1 MTGSDAVLLGQYRGF
16 SMVLAYDGRSN
27 EYRITLKGTL
37 SHTVTL
43 GADVFGNITRLDNAL
58 ENLAGSL
65 QAEQNS
71 LEETKTQLENART
84 ELAAPF
90 AREEELAEKTAR
102 LKELNILLNMDEK
115 DKTPRRGRG
124 CACPEGCGAGTV
136 KEDTMTNEELNTR
149 LYEKMFA
156 EQEQFRDWLLSQPP
170 AEILNHAYEYT
181 VREDILMSLEYNDLE
196 DSQARALLKSGKPL
210 KQIFERW
217 EDKETSHMENI
228 WDTVQEQ
235 AKAAEAKQKAKAQKE
250 R

>member
-1 MTGSDAVLLGQYRGF
+1 
-16 SMVLAYDGRSN
+16 
-27 EYRITLKGTL
+27 
-37 SHTVTL
+37 
-43 GADVFGNITRLDNAL
+43 
-58 ENLAGSL
+58 
-65 QAEQNS
+65 
-71 LEETKTQLENART
+71 
-84 ELAAPF
+84 
-90 AREEELAEKTAR
+90 
-102 LKELNILLNMDEK
+102 
-115 DKTPRRGRG
+115 
-124 CACPEGCGAGTV
+124 
-136 KEDTMTNEELNTR
+136 MTNEELNTR

-156 EQEQFRDWLLSQPP
+156 EQEQFRDWLLSQPA

>member
-1 MTGSDAVLLGQYRGF
+1 
-16 SMVLAYDGRSN
+16 
-27 EYRITLKGTL
+27 
-37 SHTVTL
+37 
-43 GADVFGNITRLDNAL
+43 
-58 ENLAGSL
+58 
-65 QAEQNS
+65 
-71 LEETKTQLENART
+71 
-84 ELAAPF
+84 
-90 AREEELAEKTAR
+90 
-102 LKELNILLNMDEK
+102 
-115 DKTPRRGRG
+115 
-124 CACPEGCGAGTV
+124 
-136 KEDTMTNEELNTR
+136 MTNEELNTR

-181 VREDILMSLEYNDLE
+181 VREDILISLEYNDLE

-235 AKAAEAKQKAKAQKE
+235 TKAAEAKQKAKAQKE

>member
-1 MTGSDAVLLGQYRGF
+1 
-16 SMVLAYDGRSN
+16 MVLAYDGRSN

-58 ENLAGSL
+58 ENLPKALESE
-65 QAEQNS
+65 QAK
-71 LEETKTQLENART
+71 LAETNAQLENART

-90 AREEELAEKTAR
+90 SREEELAEKTKR

-115 DKTPRRGRG
+115 DN
-124 CACPEGCGAGTV
+124 GTV

-181 VREDILMSLEYNDLE
+181 VREDILISLEYHDLE
-196 DSQARALLKSGKPL
+196 DNQARALLKSGKPL

-217 EDKETSHMENI
+217 ENQETSYMDTV

>member
-1 MTGSDAVLLGQYRGF
+1 
-16 SMVLAYDGRSN
+16 
-27 EYRITLKGTL
+27 
-37 SHTVTL
+37 
-43 GADVFGNITRLDNAL
+43 
-58 ENLAGSL
+58 
-65 QAEQNS
+65 
-71 LEETKTQLENART
+71 
-84 ELAAPF
+84 
-90 AREEELAEKTAR
+90 
-102 LKELNILLNMDEK
+102 
-115 DKTPRRGRG
+115 
-124 CACPEGCGAGTV
+124 
-136 KEDTMTNEELNTR
+136 MTNEELNTR

-156 EQEQFRDWLLSQPP
+156 EQEQFRDWLLSQPA

-217 EDKETSHMENI
+217 EDQETSYMDTV